1 MVLKKKFVLL
11 SIAACLLTGCDS
23 RGILRRADGFVFYG
37 ESTSICLQTKSPT
50 IPDSYEYT
58 ELAKITNEKIIFI
71 DDGEQYVAYAKV
83 KIIPSIQDFLLRKE
97 QILFWTDHPHGNP
110 CHNRES
116 SCLPKSRP
124 KEPDDE
130 KDIAVNGFDIFKTK
144 LNQEVDYTFCFLYPY
159 VEYSID
165 DFVIAD
171 LFSSALEVKNGQYIS
186 SVYFV
191 PLTREEHLK
200 YVRH

>member
-37 ESTSICLQTKSPT
+37 ESTDVCLQTKSPT

-83 KIIPSIQDFLLRKE
+83 KIIPSIQDFLLEKSKFFSGLTIPMATPATTGRVPAFQRAGRK
-97 QILFWTDHPHGNP
+97 
-110 CHNRES
+110 NRMMKRT
-116 SCLPKSRP
+116 LLLM
-124 KEPDDE
+124 
-130 KDIAVNGFDIFKTK
+130 V
-144 LNQEVDYTFCFLYPY
+144 L
-159 VEYSID
+159 
-165 DFVIAD
+165 
-171 LFSSALEVKNGQYIS
+171 IS
-186 SVYFV
+186 SK
-191 PLTREEHLK
+191 RS
-200 YVRH
+200 

>member
-37 ESTSICLQTKSPT
+37 ESTSICLQTKSQT

-58 ELAKITNEKIIFI
+58 ELAKITNEKIDFI

-83 KIIPSIQDFLLRKE
+83 KIIPSIQDFLLKKE

-130 KDIAVNGFDIFKTK
+130 KDIAING
-144 LNQEVDYTFCFLYPY
+144 L
-159 VEYSID
+159 
-165 DFVIAD
+165 
-171 LFSSALEVKNGQYIS
+171 IS
-186 SVYFV
+186 SKRSW
-191 PLTREEHLK
+191 TK
-200 YVRH
+200 K